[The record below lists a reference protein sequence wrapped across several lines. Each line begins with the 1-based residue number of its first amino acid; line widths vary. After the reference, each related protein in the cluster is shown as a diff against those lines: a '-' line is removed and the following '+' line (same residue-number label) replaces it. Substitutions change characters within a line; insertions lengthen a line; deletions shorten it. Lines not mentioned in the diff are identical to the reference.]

1 MKKAHYLTPVVV
13 SLSLVSLF
21 TDIASELLYPIMPV
35 FLSSI
40 GFSVVL
46 IGLLEGLAEATAGLS
61 KGYFGHESDRIGR
74 RMPFIQWGY
83 GLSALAKPL
92 MVLFAFPLWIFFVRT
107 LDRFGKGIR
116 TGARDAMLSD
126 EAGPENK
133 GKVFGFHRAL
143 DTLGAAIGPALALLY
158 LYYYPE
164 NYKPLF
170 LLAVIP
176 GIIAILLT
184 FKIKDRISAKKHTP
198 VYGRKFLSYL
208 KYWKQSPK
216 AFKLLTM
223 GMMAFTF
230 FNSSD
235 AFLLLHIKNQTGSD
249 SMMISSYILYNMV
262 YALAAFPIGMLAD
275 RFGLRKVLIFG
286 LFVFSLV
293 YLSLGFASSF
303 WHFIIIFIGYGFY
316 AAATE
321 GISKALITNISS
333 KEQTATAI
341 GFYTSFSSIFIMMAS
356 FVGGLIWYNFSA
368 KTMFVFSGTGTLLVL
383 VYFLIVSKSLTS
395 K

>member
-1 MKKAHYLTPVVV
+1 
-13 SLSLVSLF
+13 
-21 TDIASELLYPIMPV
+21 
-35 FLSSI
+35 
-40 GFSVVL
+40 
-46 IGLLEGLAEATAGLS
+46 
-61 KGYFGHESDRIGR
+61 
-74 RMPFIQWGY
+74 
-83 GLSALAKPL
+83 
-92 MVLFAFPLWIFFVRT
+92 
-107 LDRFGKGIR
+107 
-116 TGARDAMLSD
+116 
-126 EAGPENK
+126 
-133 GKVFGFHRAL
+133 VFGFHRAL

>member
-1 MKKAHYLTPVVV
+1 MKKARYLTPVVV

-92 MVLFAFPLWIFFVRT
+92 MVLFAFPLWIFFART
-107 LDRFGKGIR
+107 LDRLGKGIR

-158 LYYYPE
+158 LYFYPE

-184 FKIKDRISAKKHTP
+184 LRLKDRISAKKDTP

-216 AFKLLTM
+216 AFKLLTL

-262 YALAAFPIGMLAD
+262 YALAAFPMGIIAD
-275 RFGLRKVLIFG
+275 KFGLRKVLIFG

-293 YLSLGFASSF
+293 YFSLGYASSF
-303 WHFIIIFIGYGFY
+303 WHFILIFIAYGFY

-321 GISKALITNISS
+321 GISKAMISNISS

-341 GFYTSFSSIFIMMAS
+341 GFYTSFSSIFIMLAS

-368 KTMFVFSGTGTLLVL
+368 KTMFIFSGTGSLLVL
-383 VYFLIVSKSLTS
+383 VYFLFVSKSLTS

>member
-1 MKKAHYLTPVVV
+1 MKKPKYLTPVVV

-21 TDIASELLYPIMPV
+21 TDIASELLYPVMPV

-40 GFSVVL
+40 GFSVIL

-83 GLSALAKPL
+83 ALSALSKPL
-92 MVLFAFPLWIFFVRT
+92 MVVFAFPWWIFFART
-107 LDRFGKGIR
+107 LDRLGKGIR
-116 TGARDAMLSD
+116 TGARDAMLSG
-126 EAGPENK
+126 ESGPENK

-158 LYYYPE
+158 LYFYPE

-176 GIIAILLT
+176 GLIAILLT
-184 FKIKDRISAKKHTP
+184 FNVKEKLTAKSDAP
-198 VYGRKFLSYL
+198 LYGRKFLSYL

-216 AFKLLTM
+216 AFRYLTI

-249 SMMISSYILYNMV
+249 SLMISSYILYNMV
-262 YALAAFPIGMLAD
+262 YALAAFPFGFLAD
-275 RFGLRKVLIFG
+275 RLGLRKIMIFG
-286 LFVFSLV
+286 LFIFSLV
-293 YLSLGFASSF
+293 YLSFGFASSF
-303 WHFIIIFIGYGFY
+303 WHFFIIFVGYGIY

-321 GISKALITNISS
+321 GVTKALITNISR
-333 KEQTATAI
+333 KDHAATAI
-341 GFYTSFSSIFIMMAS
+341 GFYTSFSSIFTMLAS

-368 KTMFVFSGTGTLLVL
+368 KTMFLFSGTGTVLVL
-383 VYFLIVSKSLTS
+383 LYFLIISKSLS
-395 K
+395 SR